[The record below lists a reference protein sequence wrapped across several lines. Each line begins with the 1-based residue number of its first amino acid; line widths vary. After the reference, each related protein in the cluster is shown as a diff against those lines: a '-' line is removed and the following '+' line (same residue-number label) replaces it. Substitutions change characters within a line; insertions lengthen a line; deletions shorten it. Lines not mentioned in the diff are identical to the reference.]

1 MKSWYLNSFL
11 IWCYI
16 VVSIFFASCSDDTE
30 QLFRP
35 DPNPDEEIA
44 SALTQKINQFIW
56 ENTSDFYLWVDK
68 LPSGINLR
76 YQKDPIA
83 YFDTLKYKPDDQ
95 WSFVTDQA
103 QSTSDLFEGIETT
116 YGYSLALSYWGD
128 DGSII
133 GIIQYVH
140 LDSPAAKVGLK
151 RGDILCAMNGKDI
164 MEDNLNDLYYSA
176 TIELTLGAYHTQ
188 DNIVSATDKKVSM
201 TAVKMYEDPVNT
213 YRVIEKGSKKIGYLF
228 YTAYTEKSYDQ
239 LKKVFGKFKA
249 AGVTDVVLDLRYN
262 SGGDSRTGQ
271 LLSSMLAPA
280 SALDGRTIYLTREW
294 NTKYNTYWEEK
305 DPTQLRIY
313 FDPSVSDVNMDLS
326 TLYVLTGTET
336 ASASEAT
343 MVSLKAYLNLIQI
356 GETTHGKYC
365 GSLLLQPTILQN
377 GEWVLDEEIKDWALN
392 LISYRFV
399 NKNGETEFKNGFTPQ
414 YRVEEQLVDENVL
427 PLGDEHEEL
436 LSKAIELITG
446 TPTVASSHTST
457 RSITGLKFFG
467 PDKDPRPHIR
477 NGQMISKDPKLKIEY

>member
-1 MKSWYLNSFL
+1 MKFRHLNSFL
-11 IWCYI
+11 ICYCI
-16 VVSIFFASCSDDTE
+16 VVSTFFTSCSDDTD
-30 QLFRP
+30 QSFP
-35 DPNPDEEIA
+35 PGPNPDEEMA
-44 SALTQKINQFIW
+44 SALTQKINRFIW
-56 ENTSDFYLWVDK
+56 ENTNNAYLWADK
-68 LPSGINLR
+68 LPSGINLC

-83 YFDTLKYKPDDQ
+83 YFDTLKYKPDDR

-103 QSTSDLFEGIETT
+103 QSTTDLLEGTETT

-140 LDSPAAKVGLK
+140 PDSPAANAGLK
-151 RGDILCAMNGKDI
+151 RGDILCAMNGQNI
-164 MEDNLNDLYYSA
+164 MEDNLNDLYYST

-188 DNIVSATDKKVSM
+188 NNSVAATDKKVSM
-201 TAVKMYEDPVNT
+201 TAVKMYEDPVHT
-213 YRVIEKGSKKIGYLF
+213 YRIIEKGSKKIGYLF
-228 YTAYTEKSYDQ
+228 YTAYIAKSYDR
-239 LKKVFGKFKA
+239 LKKVFGEFKA

-262 SGGDSRTGQ
+262 SGGDSRTAQ

-280 SALDGRTIYLTREW
+280 SVLDGHTIYLTREW
-294 NTKYNTYWEEK
+294 NTNFNTYWEEN
-305 DPTQLRIY
+305 DPTELRIY
-313 FDPSVSDVNMDLS
+313 FDPSVSDVNMNLS
-326 TLYVLTGTET
+326 TLYVLTGSET

-343 MVSLKAYLNLIQI
+343 MISLKAYLNLIQI

-365 GSLLLQPTILQN
+365 GSLLLQPQILQN

-414 YRVEEQLVDENVL
+414 YQVEEQLVSEIVP
-427 PLGDEHEEL
+427 PLGDEHEKL
-436 LSKAIELITG
+436 LSKAVELITG
-446 TPTVASSHTST
+446 TPAVASSYTST
-457 RSITGLKFFG
+457 RSASGLKILG

-477 NGQMISKDPKLKIEY
+477 HGRMISKHPRLKIEY